1 MKKILSF
8 LMIIIILGG
17 IGVGVYFIVFKGSN
31 KKINF
36 TALHMYVAAIKHQIK
51 LKDVEFLE
59 TEESIARGTK
69 VLVYDKEI
77 TKSEEDK
84 TIFKKIYGRWPI

>member
-31 KKINF
+31 KIIHIK
-36 TALHMYVAAIKHQIK
+36 TLDMYVGAI
-51 LKDVEFLE
+51 
-59 TEESIARGTK
+59 
-69 VLVYDKEI
+69 
-77 TKSEEDK
+77 
-84 TIFKKIYGRWPI
+84 